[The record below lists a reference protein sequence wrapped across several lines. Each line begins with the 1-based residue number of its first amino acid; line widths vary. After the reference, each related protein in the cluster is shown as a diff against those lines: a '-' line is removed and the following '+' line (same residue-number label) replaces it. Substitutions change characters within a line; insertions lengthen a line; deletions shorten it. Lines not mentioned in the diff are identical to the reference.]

1 MKKIR
6 FIALYVGIQILTTLL
21 AKTYAQFPLIDAVK
35 SSSQFPLVDRI
46 SSNFITSFA
55 EDPKG
60 YIWIGTNHG
69 LNRFNGSNYA
79 IFYSRKDSTA
89 LNSDYVSNLLFDEEN
104 RLWMSNECGLC
115 VWENKRFRHLASVGF
130 NPIGRILNLDKN
142 SLIITDRKGIAKVN
156 KHTLK
161 EEVYFSKEGMG
172 IIRPIIISSEQ
183 QIWTANTQIHAN
195 KINILNKDL
204 KLLQTISCP
213 LMSAS
218 SILWRTNRKECG

>member
-1 MKKIR
+1 MR
-6 FIALYVGIQILTTLL
+6 SFLYLIFYACITLL
-21 AKTYAQFPLIDAVK
+21 ATPKSSLYAQAFL
-35 SSSQFPLVDRI
+35 FGNI

-55 EDPKG
+55 EDSQG

-69 LNRFNGSNYA
+69 LNRYNGSNYA
-79 IFYSRKDSTA
+79 IFYAQKDSTA
-89 LNSDYVSNLLFDEEN
+89 LNSDYTSNLLFDSDQ

-115 VWENKRFRHLASVGF
+115 VWENNRFRHLQQVGF
-130 NPIGRILNLDKN
+130 NPIGRILDLDRN

-213 LMSAS
+213 PDVSIQHLMEDKQKRMWVTR
-218 SILWRTNRKECG
+218 WRN